1 MATFSLENFG
11 CRATEADAAAMRR
24 ALRSAGWTMLE
35 QHASADVVVLNT
47 CTVTS
52 AADSQAR
59 DAVRKI
65 HRANPAARILVTGCY
80 AQRAPEDL
88 AQLPGVSWVVG
99 NSHQTEIP
107 RLLREL
113 AAPGAG
119 VPFAARS
126 VANSSSESAEPAP
139 ARDFVPLATLDT
151 EPMSLARG
159 PAKILTGDI
168 FAQTSMQV
176 SPLEGIP
183 ADRTRPILKIQDGCN
198 NRCSYCVIP
207 FVRGRSRSL
216 PPEEVLQETRNLIDA
231 GAKEIV
237 LSGIN
242 LGSYGRDLAPRVELA
257 DLVRR
262 ILNETAL
269 EQLRFSSI
277 EPQDVTEDF
286 VALVAAS
293 PRIAPHFHVPLQSG
307 SDRILRAMHR
317 WYRAAHY
324 AERIHLIRRALP
336 DAAIG
341 ADVIAGFPGETDED
355 FAATFDFI
363 ARLPFTYLHVFSFS
377 ARPGTKAADLGAP
390 VSLAVTRDRA
400 RALRALGQ
408 QKAAAFRE
416 LQAGTKCA
424 RAHAGARRRHLDRSF
439 DRELSE
445 SASGRP
451 PPRECLVR
459 SAHQLRAGS
468 SGARRSAQFSKIT
481 SASARFPLCVIVSE
495 MFFTPSRAANS
506 PATPCSRSEG
516 LPLGSRIT
524 SISRQRMPDRQPVPS
539 AFIAASF
546 AANRPA

>member
-11 CRATEADAAAMRR
+11 CRATEADAAGMRR
-24 ALRSAGWTMLE
+24 ALRSAGWAMAE
-35 QHASADVVVLNT
+35 QHASSDVVVLNT
-47 CTVTS
+47 CTVTA

-65 HRANPAARILVTGCY
+65 HRENPAARIVVTGCY

-99 NSHQTEIP
+99 NSHQAEIP
-107 RLLREL
+107 RLLRQLFAPHADTPSAVSAL
-113 AAPGAG
+113 AN
-119 VPFAARS
+119 VS
-126 VANSSSESAEPAP
+126 CESLDSAP
-139 ARDFVPLATLDT
+139 ARDFVPLANLAS

-168 FAQTSMQV
+168 FEQTFMPA

-216 PPEEVLQETRNLIDA
+216 APDEVLQGTRQLVAA

-242 LGSYGRDLAPRVELA
+242 LGSYGRDLSPRVELA
-257 DLVRR
+257 RLVRR
-262 ILNETAL
+262 ILSETAL

-286 VALVAAS
+286 VALAAAS
-293 PRIAPHFHVPLQSG
+293 PRIAAHFHVPLQSG
-307 SDRILRAMHR
+307 SDRILGAMHR

-324 AERIHLIRRALP
+324 AERIQLIRSAQP

-341 ADVIAGFPGETDED
+341 ADVIAGFPGETGED

-377 ARPGTKAADLGAP
+377 ARPGTEAADLGTP

-408 QKAAAFRE
+408 QKAAAFRA
-416 LQAGTKCA
+416 LQAGRTVRALTLA
-424 RAHAGARRRHLDRSF
+424 RGGDDWTQALTGNYLKVRVAGRWPANIWCEARIHAAPEAFQGDDTFSSRR
-439 DRELSE
+439 
-445 SASGRP
+445 
-451 PPRECLVR
+451 
-459 SAHQLRAGS
+459 
-468 SGARRSAQFSKIT
+468 
-481 SASARFPLCVIVSE
+481 
-495 MFFTPSRAANS
+495 
-506 PATPCSRSEG
+506 
-516 LPLGSRIT
+516 
-524 SISRQRMPDRQPVPS
+524 
-539 AFIAASF
+539 
-546 AANRPA
+546 

>member
-11 CRATEADAAAMRR
+11 CRATEADASAMRR
-24 ALRSAGWTMLE
+24 ALRGAGWIMLE
-35 QHASADVVVLNT
+35 QHAASDVVVLNT

-65 HRANPAARILVTGCY
+65 HRANPVARILVTGCY

-88 AQLPGVSWVVG
+88 ASLPGVSWVVG

-107 RLLREL
+107 RLLHEL
-113 AAPGAG
+113 VSA
-119 VPFAARS
+119 
-126 VANSSSESAEPAP
+126 VADPPSAVGTIANYSDESSALAP
-139 ARDFVPLATLDT
+139 ARDFVPLAILDT

-176 SPLEGIP
+176 SPLEDSAGVP

-216 PPEEVLQETRNLIDA
+216 PPHQVLEETRKLVAA

-242 LGSYGRDLAPRVELA
+242 LGSYGRDLSPRVSVT

-262 ILNETAL
+262 ILDQTAL

-277 EPQDVTEDF
+277 EPQDITEDF

-293 PRIAPHFHVPLQSG
+293 LRIAPHFHVPLQSG

-324 AERIHLIRRALP
+324 AERIQLIRTALP

-341 ADVIAGFPGETDED
+341 ADVIAGFPGEADED
-355 FAATFDFI
+355 FNATFDFI
-363 ARLPFTYLHVFSFS
+363 THLPFTYLHVFSFS
-377 ARPGTKAADLGAP
+377 ARPGTKAADLAAP
-390 VSLAVTRDRA
+390 VSPTVTRDRA
-400 RALRALGQ
+400 RALRTLGQ
-408 QKAAAFRE
+408 QKSAAFRE
-416 LQAGTKCA
+416 RQAGRTVRALTLA
-424 RAHAGARRRHLDRSF
+424 RGGDTWTEALTGNYLKVRV
-439 DRELSE
+439 E
-445 SASGRP
+445 GR
-451 PPRECLVR
+451 
-459 SAHQLRAGS
+459 
-468 SGARRSAQFSKIT
+468 
-481 SASARFPLCVIVSE
+481 
-495 MFFTPSRAANS
+495 RAANLWCEARINLAQQAAEREAVLS
-506 PATPCSRSEG
+506 SR
-516 LPLGSRIT
+516 R
-524 SISRQRMPDRQPVPS
+524 
-539 AFIAASF
+539 
-546 AANRPA
+546 

>member
-24 ALRSAGWTMLE
+24 ALRSAGWTVLDE
-35 QHASADVVVLNT
+35 HASADVVVLNT

-99 NSHQTEIP
+99 NSHQDEIP

-113 AAPGAG
+113 FAPVADTTVAAGT
-119 VPFAARS
+119 V
-126 VANSSSESAEPAP
+126 NSSSGQSLDYAP

-176 SPLEGIP
+176 SPFEGIP

-216 PPEEVLQETRNLIDA
+216 PSDAVLEETRKLVA
-231 GAKEIV
+231 TGAKEIV

-242 LGSYGRDLAPRVELA
+242 LGSYGRDLAPRVVLA

-262 ILNETAL
+262 ILHETAL

-317 WYRAAHY
+317 WYRADHY
-324 AERIHLIRRALP
+324 AERIQLIRSALP

-355 FAATFDFI
+355 FAATFEFI

-377 ARPGTKAADLGAP
+377 ARPGTKAVELGAP
-390 VSLAVTRDRA
+390 VSPAVTRDRA
-400 RALRALGQ
+400 RALRTLGQ

-416 LQAGTKCA
+416 LQAGRK
-424 RAHAGARRRHLDRSF
+424 
-439 DRELSE
+439 
-445 SASGRP
+445 
-451 PPRECLVR
+451 
-459 SAHQLRAGS
+459 LRALTL
-468 SGARRSAQFSKIT
+468 ARGGDTWTEALTGNYLKVR
-481 SASARFPLCVIVSE
+481 V
-495 MFFTPSRAANS
+495 
-506 PATPCSRSEG
+506 EG
-516 LPLGSRIT
+516 R
-524 SISRQRMPDRQPVPS
+524 
-539 AFIAASF
+539 
-546 AANRPA
+546 RPANVWCEARISAAQEVAERNEALSSRR

>member
-24 ALRSAGWTMLE
+24 ALRTAGWTMLD
-35 QHASADVVVLNT
+35 QHATPDVVVLNT

-59 DAVRKI
+59 DAVRRI
-65 HRANPAARILVTGCY
+65 HRMNPAARILVTGCY
-80 AQRAPEDL
+80 AQRAPEEL

-107 RLLREL
+107 RLLQEL
-113 AAPGAG
+113 FAPGADS
-119 VPFAARS
+119 AAAAGF
-126 VANSSSESAEPAP
+126 VTDSSSESSHGGPAK
-139 ARDFVPLATLDT
+139 DFVPLAILDSD
-151 EPMSLARG
+151 PMSLARG

-168 FAQTSMQV
+168 FAQAAMQV
-176 SPLEGIP
+176 SPLEDSAGVP

-216 PPEEVLQETRNLIDA
+216 PPHQVLEETRKLVAA

-242 LGSYGRDLAPRVELA
+242 LGSYGRDLSPRVELA

-286 VALVAAS
+286 IALVAAS

-324 AERIHLIRRALP
+324 AERIQLIRAALP

-341 ADVIAGFPGETDED
+341 ADVIASFPGETDED
-355 FAATFDFI
+355 FAATYEFI
-363 ARLPFTYLHVFSFS
+363 ARLPFTYSHVFSFS
-377 ARPGTKAADLGAP
+377 ARPGTKAVDLGSP
-390 VSLAVTRDRA
+390 VAAAVTRDRA

-408 QKAAAFRE
+408 QKSAAFRE
-416 LQAGTKCA
+416 LQAGRTVRALTLA
-424 RAHAGARRRHLDRSF
+424 RGGDSWTEALTGNYLKVRV
-439 DRELSE
+439 E
-445 SASGRP
+445 GR
-451 PPRECLVR
+451 
-459 SAHQLRAGS
+459 
-468 SGARRSAQFSKIT
+468 
-481 SASARFPLCVIVSE
+481 
-495 MFFTPSRAANS
+495 RAANLWCEAHVS
-506 PATPCSRSEG
+506 
-516 LPLGSRIT
+516 
-524 SISRQRMPDRQPVPS
+524 S
-539 AFIAASF
+539 APEAVEREEVLSSQK
-546 AANRPA
+546 

>member
-65 HRANPAARILVTGCY
+65 RRANPAARILVTGCY

-237 LSGIN
+237 FSGIN
-242 LGSYGRDLAPRVELA
+242 LGSYGRNLAPRVELS

-286 VALVAAS
+286 VVLMAAS

-416 LQAGTKCA
+416 LQAGRNVRALTLA
-424 RAHAGARRRHLDRSF
+424 RGGDTWTEALTGNYLKVRLEGRRPANVWCEARIS
-439 DRELSE
+439 
-445 SASGRP
+445 
-451 PPRECLVR
+451 
-459 SAHQLRAGS
+459 
-468 SGARRSAQFSKIT
+468 
-481 SASARFPLCVIVSE
+481 SAREAAEREEVLS
-495 MFFTPSRAANS
+495 SR
-506 PATPCSRSEG
+506 R
-516 LPLGSRIT
+516 
-524 SISRQRMPDRQPVPS
+524 
-539 AFIAASF
+539 
-546 AANRPA
+546 

>member
-24 ALRSAGWTMLE
+24 VLRSAGWTMLDR
-35 QHASADVVVLNT
+35 HASADVVVLNT

-65 HRANPAARILVTGCY
+65 HRANPTARILVTGCY
-80 AQRAPEDL
+80 AQRAPEDV
-88 AQLPGVSWVVG
+88 AQLPGVAWVVG

-107 RLLREL
+107 RLLSEL
-113 AAPGAG
+113 CAPDAETLSAAGS
-119 VPFAARS
+119 AADFRHE
-126 VANSSSESAEPAP
+126 SEDSAPV
-139 ARDFVPLATLDT
+139 RDFVPLATLDT

-168 FAQTSMQV
+168 FAQTVMQA
-176 SPLEGIP
+176 SPLEDSARVP
-183 ADRTRPILKIQDGCN
+183 ADRARPILKIQDGCN

-207 FVRGRSRSL
+207 FVRGLSRSL
-216 PPEEVLQETRNLIDA
+216 PPNEVLEETRKLIAA

-242 LGSYGRDLAPRVELA
+242 LGAYGRDLSPRLELA

-262 ILNETAL
+262 ILDQTAL

-277 EPQDVTEDF
+277 EPQDITEDF
-286 VALVAAS
+286 VALVATS

-307 SDRILRAMHR
+307 SDRTLRAMHR

-324 AERIHLIRRALP
+324 AERIQLIRNALP

-341 ADVIAGFPGETDED
+341 ADVIAGFPGETDEG

-363 ARLPFTYLHVFSFS
+363 TRLPFTYLHVFSFS

-390 VSLAVTRDRA
+390 VSPAVTRDRA

-416 LQAGTKCA
+416 LNAGRT
-424 RAHAGARRRHLDRSF
+424 
-439 DRELSE
+439 
-445 SASGRP
+445 
-451 PPRECLVR
+451 
-459 SAHQLRAGS
+459 LRALTL
-468 SGARRSAQFSKIT
+468 ARGGETWTEALTGNYLKVRVDG
-481 SASARFPLCVIVSE
+481 R
-495 MFFTPSRAANS
+495 
-506 PATPCSRSEG
+506 
-516 LPLGSRIT
+516 
-524 SISRQRMPDRQPVPS
+524 
-539 AFIAASF
+539 
-546 AANRPA
+546 RPANVWCEARISPQHETAEREELLSSRR

>member
-107 RLLREL
+107 RLLRERFAGGL
-113 AAPGAG
+113 GTAAG
-119 VPFAARS
+119 S
-126 VANSSSESAEPAP
+126 VADSSSETLDRTS
-139 ARDFVPLATLDT
+139 ARDFVPLATLYS

-216 PPEEVLQETRNLIDA
+216 PPDEVLVETRKLVAA

-262 ILNETAL
+262 ILHETAL

-277 EPQDVTEDF
+277 EPQDITEDF
-286 VALVAAS
+286 VALIAAS

-307 SDRILRAMHR
+307 SDCILRAMHR

-324 AERIHLIRRALP
+324 AERVQLIRRALP
-336 DAAIG
+336 NAAIG

-355 FAATFDFI
+355 FTATFDFI

-408 QKAAAFRE
+408 QKATAFRE
-416 LQAGTKCA
+416 LQAGRNVRALTLA
-424 RAHAGARRRHLDRSF
+424 RGGDTWTEALTGNYLKVRVDGRRPANQWCEVRV
-439 DRELSE
+439 E
-445 SASGRP
+445 SAKENAESG
-451 PPRECLVR
+451 EL
-459 SAHQLRAGS
+459 LS
-468 SGARRSAQFSKIT
+468 SRR
-481 SASARFPLCVIVSE
+481 
-495 MFFTPSRAANS
+495 
-506 PATPCSRSEG
+506 
-516 LPLGSRIT
+516 
-524 SISRQRMPDRQPVPS
+524 
-539 AFIAASF
+539 
-546 AANRPA
+546 